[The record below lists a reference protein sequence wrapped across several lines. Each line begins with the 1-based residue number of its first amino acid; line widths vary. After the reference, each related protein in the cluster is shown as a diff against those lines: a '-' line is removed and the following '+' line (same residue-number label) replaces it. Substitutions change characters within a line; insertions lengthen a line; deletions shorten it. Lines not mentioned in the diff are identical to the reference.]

1 MCSREME
8 RMQAMETNK
17 YGAGGSIVRETDGEK
32 LGGVSEY
39 NQFSYEPSSQ
49 QPTSIVFPSE
59 GKAGNEALARCGSI

>member
-17 YGAGGSIVRETDGEK
+17 YGASGGGIIRETDGEK

-49 QPTSIVFPSE
+49 
-59 GKAGNEALARCGSI
+59 